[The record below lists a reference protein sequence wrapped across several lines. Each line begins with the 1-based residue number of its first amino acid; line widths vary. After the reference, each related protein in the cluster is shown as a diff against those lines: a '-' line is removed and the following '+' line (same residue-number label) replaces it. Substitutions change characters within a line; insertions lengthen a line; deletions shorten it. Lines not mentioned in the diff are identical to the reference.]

1 MERIERSDGCGLEQG
16 GACADRLA
24 DLDHAELRYDFVGLL
39 RQVRRDASYGTHDL
53 HFDDRARDLVRIAG
67 EELPQRFT
75 LRLLDDELDQRRG
88 VDVDQ
93 SRSSR
98 SS

>member
-1 MERIERSDGCGLEQG
+1 VRHDLVGVPRQLRS
-16 GACADRLA
+16 
-24 DLDHAELRYDFVGLL
+24 
-39 RQVRRDASYGTHDL
+39 DASYGTHDL
-53 HFDDRARDLVRIAG
+53 HFDDRAGDLIRIAG
-67 EELPQRFT
+67 KEPAQRST
-75 LRLLDDELDQRRG
+75 LRLLDDELDQRRR